1 MLPVITDYA
10 LRRGYSP
17 ANVPRGWPTPDNRRA
32 AASMDELYGVWDR
45 IRAWRRPAVLL
56 VLVAGAALGSAEW
69 VIEAYLRHGGLPA
82 RLSRAGEIQ
91 GHLGWHLAFDDHVR
105 ALQGQTLCR
114 PCNVPLRE
122 PLAAAWWFVLPLLTA
137 GGVVAAARARK
148 TALVL
153 VPTVVGLALAAP
165 YLLLVGYAAPR
176 FAARST
182 WAVAVRRATRGVVSD
197 AGAHGR
203 GHALRASLL
212 RRGDKRIL
220 NHRREASLVAGRERL
235 MGDMREANEPMMPEA
250 VDSPAPRAQPTGAL
264 AQWLLRHRVQP
275 VGPAAGEAHAEP
287 HAWWKV
293 MCLTGVDYFSSLAY
307 VPAIAA
313 LAAGAVSP
321 LATLL
326 IVALTL
332 LGMLPMYRRV
342 AKESPHG
349 AGSVAMLEDLLP
361 FWWGKLFVLVLLGFV
376 ATSWIITITLST
388 ADASVH
394 VVENPFFPA
403 ALHGHEV
410 ALTVALLLVLGGVF
424 LLGFSEAVSVAI
436 PLVAIFLALN
446 AVVIGIGLVHVFTTP
461 SAWSAWTDALASQG
475 GGFGDLMGPALLA
488 FPLLVLGLSGFETGV
503 SMMPLVAAEGAD
515 AEQRLRSRIRNTR
528 RLLTTAALIM
538 SVYLLSASFVTT
550 LLIPHEEFAPGG
562 AANGR
567 ALAWLAHE
575 HVGET
580 FGTVYD
586 ISTILILWFAGA
598 SAMAGL
604 VNIVP
609 RYLPDYG
616 MAPEW
621 GRAVRPVVIVYTALC
636 ILITIAFD
644 ADVDEQAG
652 AYATGILAM
661 MVSGAFAVTVS
672 VARHRRR
679 AATVGF
685 ALLTAVLLYALVAN
699 VIDKPDGLV
708 ISGFFIAGI
717 IIVSLISRV
726 SRTTELR
733 ADRIVFDHDAR
744 RFIDDTLA
752 HDNAIN
758 IIANRRQAGDV
769 EEYSAKER
777 EQRGVNP
784 VPGSADVLFLEI
796 DVIDPSDFSDTLTVH
811 GVEVDGHRILRADA
825 PAAPNAIAAI
835 LLALRNAT
843 DVQPHCYFAWAEGSP
858 LVHMVRYFLLG
869 RGDTA
874 PVTREII
881 RSHEPDP
888 ARRPG
893 IHVGG

>member
-1 MLPVITDYA
+1 MADTN
-10 LRRGYSP
+10 G
-17 ANVPRGWPTPDNRRA
+17 
-32 AASMDELYGVWDR
+32 
-45 IRAWRRPAVLL
+45 PAV
-56 VLVAGAALGSAEW
+56 
-69 VIEAYLRHGGLPA
+69 
-82 RLSRAGEIQ
+82 
-91 GHLGWHLAFDDHVR
+91 
-105 ALQGQTLCR
+105 
-114 PCNVPLRE
+114 
-122 PLAAAWWFVLPLLTA
+122 
-137 GGVVAAARARK
+137 
-148 TALVL
+148 
-153 VPTVVGLALAAP
+153 
-165 YLLLVGYAAPR
+165 
-176 FAARST
+176 
-182 WAVAVRRATRGVVSD
+182 
-197 AGAHGR
+197 
-203 GHALRASLL
+203 
-212 RRGDKRIL
+212 
-220 NHRREASLVAGRERL
+220 
-235 MGDMREANEPMMPEA
+235 PEA
-250 VDSPAPRAQPTGAL
+250 VDSPALRAQPTGHL
-264 AQWLLRHRVQP
+264 AGWLLRHRVQP
-275 VGPAAGEAHAEP
+275 VGPAAGEGHTET

-326 IVALTL
+326 IVILTL
-332 LGMLPMYRRV
+332 VGMLPMYRRV
-342 AKESPHG
+342 SGESPHG

-361 FWWGKLFVLVLLGFV
+361 FWWGKLFVLALLGFV
-376 ATSWIITITLST
+376 ATSWIITITLSA

-394 VVENPFFPA
+394 VTENPYLPH

-410 ALTVALLLVLGGVF
+410 AITVALLLVLGGVF

-436 PLVAIFLALN
+436 PLVAVFLMLN
-446 AVVIGIGLVHVFTTP
+446 AVVIAVGLVDVFTTP
-461 SAWSAWTDALASQG
+461 GAWSAWTDALAEG
-475 GGFGDLMGPALLA
+475 GGGVGDLAGPALLA

-528 RLLTTAALIM
+528 RLLTTAALTM

-550 LLIPHEEFAPGG
+550 VLIPHKEFEPGG

-575 HVGET
+575 NVGEA

-621 GRAVRPVVIVYTALC
+621 GRAVRPVVMIYTALC
-636 ILITIAFD
+636 VLITFGFE
-644 ADVDEQAG
+644 ADVDAQAG

-672 VARHRRR
+672 VVRRRRR
-679 AATVGF
+679 AAATGF
-685 ALLTAVLLYALVAN
+685 GLLTLVLLYALVAN
-699 VIDKPDGLV
+699 IVDKPDGIA
-708 ISGFFIAGI
+708 ISGLFILGI
-717 IIVSLISRV
+717 IAVSLISRV

-733 ADRIVFDHDAR
+733 ADRILFDPAAR
-744 RFIDDTLA
+744 QFVADTLA
-752 HDNAIN
+752 YDNSIN
-758 IIANRRQAGDV
+758 VIANRRQAGDGA
-769 EEYSAKER
+769 EYSAKER
-777 EQRGVNP
+777 EQRLDNP
-784 VPGSADVLFLEI
+784 VPGPADVLFLEI
-796 DVIDPSDFSDTLTVH
+796 DVVDPSDFSESLTVH
-811 GVEVDGHRILRADA
+811 GVEVDGHRILRAEA

-835 LLALRNAT
+835 LLALRDAT
-843 DVQPHCYFAWAEGSP
+843 GVQPHCYFSWAEGSP
-858 LVHMVRYFLLG
+858 LRHMFRYFLLG

-881 RSHEPDP
+881 RRNEPEPD
-888 ARRPG
+888 RRPG

>member
-1 MLPVITDYA
+1 MTDVNDLA
-10 LRRGYSP
+10 VPEVVESP
-17 ANVPRGWPTPDNRRA
+17 A
-32 AASMDELYGVWDR
+32 
-45 IRAWRRPAVLL
+45 
-56 VLVAGAALGSAEW
+56 
-69 VIEAYLRHGGLPA
+69 
-82 RLSRAGEIQ
+82 
-91 GHLGWHLAFDDHVR
+91 
-105 ALQGQTLCR
+105 LQQT
-114 PCNVPLRE
+114 
-122 PLAAAWWFVLPLLTA
+122 
-137 GGVVAAARARK
+137 
-148 TALVL
+148 
-153 VPTVVGLALAAP
+153 
-165 YLLLVGYAAPR
+165 
-176 FAARST
+176 
-182 WAVAVRRATRGVVSD
+182 
-197 AGAHGR
+197 
-203 GHALRASLL
+203 
-212 RRGDKRIL
+212 
-220 NHRREASLVAGRERL
+220 
-235 MGDMREANEPMMPEA
+235 
-250 VDSPAPRAQPTGAL
+250 PTGTL
-264 AQWLLRHRVQP
+264 GQWLLRHRVQP
-275 VGPAAGEAHAEP
+275 VGPAAGEGHGEP

-342 AKESPHG
+342 ARESPHG

-361 FWWGKLFVLVLLGFV
+361 FWRGKLFVLVLLGFV
-376 ATSWIITITLST
+376 ATSWIITITLSA

-394 VVENPFFPA
+394 VVENPFFPQ

-410 ALTVALLLVLGGVF
+410 AITVALLLLLGGVF

-436 PLVAIFLALN
+436 PLVAVFLLLN
-446 AVVIGIGLVHVFTTP
+446 AVTIAAGAVEVATSPG
-461 SAWSAWTDALASQG
+461 AWSAWTDALVDG
-475 GGFGDLMGPALLA
+475 GSGFGDLAGPALLA

-503 SMMPLVAAEGAD
+503 SMMPLIAAEGAD
-515 AEQRLRSRIRNTR
+515 AEQRLQSRIRNSR
-528 RLLTTAALIM
+528 KLLTTAAAVM
-538 SVYLLSASFVTT
+538 SIYLLAASFVTT
-550 LLIPHEEFAPGG
+550 VLIPHKEFEAGG

-567 ALAWLAHE
+567 ALAYLAHE
-575 HVGET
+575 QVGEA

-621 GRAVRPVVIVYTALC
+621 GRAVRPVVLVYTALC
-636 ILITIAFD
+636 VIITFAFD
-644 ADVDEQAG
+644 ADVNAQAG

-672 VARHRRR
+672 ALRRR
-679 AATVGF
+679 QRATTAGF
-685 ALLTAVLLYALVAN
+685 TLLTAVLLYALVAN
-699 VIDKPDGLV
+699 IIDKPDGIT
-708 ISGFFIAGI
+708 ISGLFIAGI
-717 IIVSLISRV
+717 IAVSLISRV

-733 ADRIVFDHDAR
+733 ADRIVFDPAAR
-744 RFIDDTLA
+744 QFVTDTLA

-758 IIANRRQAGDV
+758 IIANRRQAGDGA
-769 EEYSAKER
+769 EYAYKER
-777 EQRGVNP
+777 EQRHDNP
-784 VPGSADVLFLEI
+784 VPGRADVMFVEI
-796 DVIDPSDFSDTLTVH
+796 DVVDPSDFSETLTVR
-811 GVEVDGHRILRADA
+811 GVEVDGYRILRAEA

-835 LLALRNAT
+835 LLALRDT
-843 DVQPHCYFAWAEGSP
+843 TGVQPHCYFAWAEGSP
-858 LVHMVRYFLLG
+858 LTHMFRYFLLG

-881 RSHEPDP
+881 RKNEPDP